1 MLEAA
6 QREPRFHHQPEAQ
19 HPKSPAIHKP
29 GGGHELE
36 QRSQDQP
43 AQPQIGKHDHC
54 LSDRVDQS
62 SPPTLLPGRR
72 VADKLVQMYLLPL
85 EIQNRPGS
93 AKVRQH
99 RCRNLE
105 SFTESSTSAG
115 VRPRRG
121 RPGGCT
127 MCLSDKSKEAPG
139 ALRHREGP
147 RQLATIGECN

>member
-29 GGGHELE
+29 GGGPSWNSGRRSAGPAPNWEARSLLE
-36 QRSQDQP
+36 RP
-43 AQPQIGKHDHC
+43 RRPI
-54 LSDRVDQS
+54 QS
-62 SPPTLLPGRR
+62 PTLLPGRR